1 MDYLGIGLT
10 QAFMTIFCIAMV
22 VYFCVDVLWLAKQN
36 DKLKRKLGNL
46 EQRVK
51 ELER

>member
-1 MDYLGIGLT
+1 
-10 QAFMTIFCIAMV
+10 MTIFCIAMV

>member
-1 MDYLGIGLT
+1 MDYLGVGLT
-10 QAFMTIFCIAMV
+10 QVFLTIFVTAMV
-22 VYFCVDVLWLAKQN
+22 LYFCVDVLWLARQN